1 MINKLEHLMYQ
12 AGLTAQGCWDE
23 MDDYDRGAIE
33 RLALLIVMDC
43 VGHVET
49 WEKDSR
55 NHISYMLK
63 NHYGVGK

>member
-1 MINKLEHLMYQ
+1 MYQ

-23 MDDYDRGAIE
+23 MDDYDRKAIE
-33 RLALLIVMDC
+33 RFAELIVLDC
-43 VGHVET
+43 IDNVKA

-55 NHISYMLK
+55 NHISYLLK

>member
-1 MINKLEHLMYQ
+1 M
-12 AGLTAQGCWDE
+12 DE
-23 MDDYDRGAIE
+23 YDRKAIE
-33 RLALLIVMDC
+33 RLAQLIVLDC
-43 VGHVET
+43 VGHVES